1 MRQCRRGLG
10 AGNDGTPATQR
21 RSRHAGASQAGPQ
34 RSGKEAGGVWA
45 QLQEAES
52 ITVLLG
58 LVSGLG
64 AGSGMSGRGL
74 LPGCGCLLDVDRA
87 ACLRPLCV
95 PPASLGTGLFPSL
108 VQESLSLL
116 RTSSHL
122 RNCVPS
128 RWSISTS
135 GGPAIHF
142 LFEKI
147 YLFTLGPHKQHRE
160 GPGLGVVLE
169 RQLLASATT
178 TATKIRAVSATYT
191 QFTAKLAP

>member
-1 MRQCRRGLG
+1 MQAGGWGLEMTG
-10 AGNDGTPATQR
+10 LLPHSAGPATQVPVRLGRSAQVRKQGVCGLSCR
-21 RSRHAGASQAGPQ
+21 RQKASRSYWAS
-34 RSGKEAGGVWA
+34 S
-45 QLQEAES
+45 
-52 ITVLLG
+52 LG
-58 LVSGLG
+58 WR

-128 RWSISTS
+128 SWSISTS

-191 QFTAKLAP
+191 QFTAKLDP